1 MSTHAHT
8 PGPWEINAPCVDEI
22 VSDLGGADI
31 SVARMIGNPADARLI
46 AAAPDLLQALQRAR
60 RILAANAIAFDCD
73 GAIDAIDVAIARATG
88 I

>member
-1 MSTHAHT
+1 MKNQHT
-8 PGPWEINAPCVDEI
+8 PGPWQVNLPSTTEVVADF
-22 VSDLGGADI
+22 GGADI
-31 SVARMIGNPADARLI
+31 GVAWRIHNPADARLI

-60 RILAANAIAFDCD
+60 RILAANAIEFDCD